1 MDKVQFFYAAIIS
14 ITQQMH
20 SLAQAVAIMG
30 FASFFI
36 HYFFMSAFMTAE
48 PADIR
53 PSLGK
58 FYAASVMAL
67 LMVIIEIAMHHASH
81 PYMSLWVYVAPAFIV
96 VALVAAYRTQYGVGE
111 RQYLEEM
118 IEHHSMAIL
127 TSQRILEKQPAAPVA
142 RIAAGILET
151 QKKEIA
157 AMRAILATS

>member
-1 MDKVQFFYAAIIS
+1 
-14 ITQQMH
+14 MH
-20 SLAQAVAIMG
+20 SLAQAIAIMG

-48 PADIR
+48 PAADIR

-58 FYAASVMAL
+58 FYAAAVMAL
-67 LMVIIEIAMHHASH
+67 LMIIIEIAMHHASH
-81 PYMSLWVYVAPAFIV
+81 PYMSLWIYVAPAALI
-96 VALVAAYRTQYGVGE
+96 VALVAAYRQQYGVGE

>member
-1 MDKVQFFYAAIIS
+1 
-14 ITQQMH
+14 
-20 SLAQAVAIMG
+20 MG
-30 FASFFI
+30 LASFFI

-48 PADIR
+48 PANIR

-58 FYAASVMAL
+58 FYAGSIMAL

-81 PYMSLWVYVAPAFIV
+81 PYMSLWIYVAPAFIV
-96 VALVAAYRTQYGVGE
+96 VALVAAYRTQYGVSE

-127 TSQRILEKQPAAPVA
+127 TSQRILEKQPSTPVA
-142 RIAAGILET
+142 RIAADILET

-157 AMRAILATS
+157 AMRAIINTS